1 MYGVSETSCYQTTLS
16 SLWWCP
22 VMSWDMA
29 LISYATAGF
38 QKELLQY
45 AEALKKET
53 SGPQIEKRQRND
65 SWPWWSSRS
74 LILIIIMVLLI
85 FWTVLFIVCWIV
97 FMMFIM
103 FVRFVM
109 IVFIFSI
116 LLFWS
121 LMFFIIAVFVCF
133 THLLRQKGKKAWT
146 DAAWTLGSRG
156 AISEKFR
163 I

>member
-97 FMMFIM
+97 FMMFYHVCQ
-103 FVRFVM
+103 VRYDSFY
-109 IVFIFSI
+109 IQHIIILIFDVFHH
-116 LLFWS
+116 
-121 LMFFIIAVFVCF
+121 CF